1 MSHRKPPLGDAQA
14 PLPSPPQRWGGGE
27 FTSPARGEGAAL
39 SSLEQAQD
47 RACSSPTSGGG
58 REGEVRQTT
67 RAQNAGA
74 TLAQSLLSAAAVRSH
89 AAQIMAHAR
98 RGELAHFTWHPERM
112 GATADYVVDT
122 IRSRHP
128 DLRVPMHS
136 RWRHF
141 EAGGVDRFG
150 GLVDAGIPGRTAT
163 ARRGA
168 QGRSQVSLSPWR
180 GGTAQPIPA
189 GAYERSRIAIDL
201 VIPSVLLDAGAGP
214 QWRYADAGSGQTL
227 ARSEGLGVASLAL
240 FASGR
245 LSDDPAQPLR
255 CDAAALRRCDAAAL
269 AQAFQV
275 GPDNPLVGLE
285 GRAQLL
291 RSLGEAMRAAPA
303 VFADPERPGSLR
315 LGRLFDHWLAHA
327 AAQDEA
333 GSISVRAD
341 TLLSTLLRL
350 LGPVWPGRLTLAGVN
365 LGDCWHHPATSDGYM
380 PFHKLTQWMSYSLI
394 EPLQWGAL
402 QVRELDALTGLP
414 EYRNGGLLLDLGLL
428 QPRDAALASKP
439 LTVDSEPV
447 VEWRALTVALLDE
460 LADAVRA
467 RLGVS
472 AAQFPLTQVI
482 EGGAWFAGRRIAAER
497 RAGGGPPLRIVS
509 DGTVF

>member
-1 MSHRKPPLGDAQA
+1 MSDPAQA
-14 PLPSPPQRWGGGE
+14 VESAPGRSR
-27 FTSPARGEGAAL
+27 AAHA
-39 SSLEQAQD
+39 E
-47 RACSSPTSGGG
+47 
-58 REGEVRQTT
+58 
-67 RAQNAGA
+67 
-74 TLAQSLLSAAAVRSH
+74 SLLSAGAVRSH

-112 GATADYVVDT
+112 DATADYVVDT

-141 EAGGVDRFG
+141 ESGGVDRFAN
-150 GLVDAGIPGRTAT
+150 LLDPLRTT
-163 ARRGA
+163 P
-168 QGRSQVSLSPWR
+168 Q
-180 GGTAQPIPA
+180 
-189 GAYERSRIAIDL
+189 ERARIAIDL
-201 VIPSVLLDAGAGP
+201 VVPSVLLDAGAGP

-255 CDAAALRRCDAAAL
+255 CDAAALRRIDTAAL
-269 AQAFQV
+269 APVFQA
-275 GPDNPLVGLE
+275 GPGNPLVGLD

-291 RSLGEAMRAAPA
+291 RNLGEAMRAAPA

-327 AAQDEA
+327 AAQGEA
-333 GSISVRAD
+333 EGMSVCAD
-341 TLLSTLLRL
+341 TLLSSLLRL

-394 EPLQWGAL
+394 EPLQWGGL

-414 EYRNGGLLLDLGLL
+414 EYRNGGLLLDSGLL
-428 QPRDAALASKP
+428 QPRDAALASQP

-447 VEWRALTVALLDE
+447 VEWRALTVALLDD

-467 RLGVS
+467 QLGVS

-497 RAGGGPPLRIVS
+497 RADGGPPLRIVS

>member
-1 MSHRKPPLGDAQA
+1 MSDPAQA
-14 PLPSPPQRWGGGE
+14 VESAPGRSR
-27 FTSPARGEGAAL
+27 AAHA
-39 SSLEQAQD
+39 E
-47 RACSSPTSGGG
+47 
-58 REGEVRQTT
+58 
-67 RAQNAGA
+67 
-74 TLAQSLLSAAAVRSH
+74 SLLSAGAVRSH

-112 GATADYVVDT
+112 DATADYVVDT

-141 EAGGVDRFG
+141 ESGGVDRFAN
-150 GLVDAGIPGRTAT
+150 LLDPLRTT
-163 ARRGA
+163 P
-168 QGRSQVSLSPWR
+168 Q
-180 GGTAQPIPA
+180 
-189 GAYERSRIAIDL
+189 ERARIAIDL
-201 VIPSVLLDAGAGP
+201 VVPSVLLDAGAGP

-255 CDAAALRRCDAAAL
+255 CDAAALRRIDTAAL
-269 AQAFQV
+269 APVFQA
-275 GPDNPLVGLE
+275 GPGNPLVGLE

-291 RSLGEAMRAAPA
+291 RNLGEAMRAAPA

-327 AAQDEA
+327 AAQGEA
-333 GSISVRAD
+333 EGMSVCAD
-341 TLLSTLLRL
+341 TLLSSLLRL

-394 EPLQWGAL
+394 EPLQWGGL

-414 EYRNGGLLLDLGLL
+414 EYRNGGLLLDSGLL
-428 QPRDAALASKP
+428 QPRDAALASQP

-447 VEWRALTVALLDE
+447 VEWRALTVALLDD

-467 RLGVS
+467 QLGVS

-497 RAGGGPPLRIVS
+497 RADGGPPLRIVS

>member
-1 MSHRKPPLGDAQA
+1 MSGPAQTGA
-14 PLPSPPQRWGGGE
+14 SSLAR
-27 FTSPARGEGAAL
+27 SPAAHAE
-39 SSLEQAQD
+39 
-47 RACSSPTSGGG
+47 
-58 REGEVRQTT
+58 
-67 RAQNAGA
+67 N
-74 TLAQSLLSAAAVRSH
+74 LLSAGAVRSH

-112 GATADYVVDT
+112 DATADYVVDT

-141 EAGGVDRFG
+141 ESGGVDRFASLLG
-150 GLVDAGIPGRTAT
+150 PLHAT
-163 ARRGA
+163 P
-168 QGRSQVSLSPWR
+168 Q
-180 GGTAQPIPA
+180 
-189 GAYERSRIAIDL
+189 ERARIAIDL
-201 VIPSVLLDAGAGP
+201 VVPSVLLDAGAGP

-255 CDAAALRRCDAAAL
+255 CDAAALRRIDAAAL

-291 RSLGEAMRAAPA
+291 RNLGEAMRAAPA

-327 AAQDEA
+327 AAQGE
-333 GSISVRAD
+333 GEGMSVRAD
-341 TLLSTLLRL
+341 TMLSSLLRL

-394 EPLQWGAL
+394 EPLQWGGL

-439 LTVDSEPV
+439 LAVDSEPV
-447 VEWRALTVALLDE
+447 VEWRALTVALLDD

-497 RAGGGPPLRIVS
+497 RADGGPPLRIVS

>member
-1 MSHRKPPLGDAQA
+1 MSAHSEGLGQPAAEVTLAAAQA
-14 PLPSPPQRWGGGE
+14 DPSPQVKPQTHMAHTAQTE
-27 FTSPARGEGAAL
+27 AA
-39 SSLEQAQD
+39 
-47 RACSSPTSGGG
+47 
-58 REGEVRQTT
+58 
-67 RAQNAGA
+67 
-74 TLAQSLLSAAAVRSH
+74 LAQSLLSAAAVRGH

-112 GATADYVVDT
+112 DATADYVVDT

-150 GLVDAGIPGRTAT
+150 ALLAMHVDSAGGGHPMLGLASKMAP
-163 ARRGA
+163 
-168 QGRSQVSLSPWR
+168 GRSQAFLPASGR
-180 GGTAQPIPA
+180 GAAQPVP
-189 GAYERSRIAIDL
+189 GCSYEQARIAIDL

-214 QWRYADAGSGQTL
+214 AWRYAEASGQTL

-240 FASGR
+240 FASGL

-255 CDAAALRRCDAAAL
+255 CDAAALRRFDAATL
-269 AQAFQV
+269 AQALQV
-275 GPDNPLVGLE
+275 SVGNPLVGLE

-291 RSLGEAMRAAPA
+291 RNLGEAMRAAPA

-315 LGRLFDHWLAHA
+315 LGRLFDHWLAQATAQEDRAEVQADSGPRAGLA
-327 AAQDEA
+327 ADAM
-333 GSISVRAD
+333 
-341 TLLSTLLRL
+341 LSTLLQL

-365 LGDCWHHPATSDGYM
+365 LGDCWRHTATSDGYM
-380 PFHKLTQWMSYSLI
+380 PFHKLSQWMTYSLI
-394 EPLQWGAL
+394 EPLQWGGL
-402 QVRELDALTGLP
+402 QVTELDTLTGLP

-428 QPRDAALASKP
+428 QPRNTQLASQP

-460 LADAVRA
+460 LACAVRA

-497 RAGGGPPLRIVS
+497 RAGGGPPLHIVS

>member
-1 MSHRKPPLGDAQA
+1 MSDPAQA
-14 PLPSPPQRWGGGE
+14 VESAPGRS
-27 FTSPARGEGAAL
+27 
-39 SSLEQAQD
+39 
-47 RACSSPTSGGG
+47 RAVHA
-58 REGEVRQTT
+58 E
-67 RAQNAGA
+67 
-74 TLAQSLLSAAAVRSH
+74 SLLSAGAVRSH

-112 GATADYVVDT
+112 DATADYVVDT

-141 EAGGVDRFG
+141 ESGGVDRFAN
-150 GLVDAGIPGRTAT
+150 LLDPLRTT
-163 ARRGA
+163 P
-168 QGRSQVSLSPWR
+168 Q
-180 GGTAQPIPA
+180 
-189 GAYERSRIAIDL
+189 ERARIAIDL
-201 VIPSVLLDAGAGP
+201 VVPSVLLDAGAGP

-255 CDAAALRRCDAAAL
+255 CDAAALRRIDTAAL
-269 AQAFQV
+269 AQVFQA
-275 GPDNPLVGLE
+275 GPGNPLVGLE

-291 RSLGEAMRAAPA
+291 RNLGEAMRAAPA

-327 AAQDEA
+327 AAQGEA
-333 GSISVRAD
+333 EGMSVCAD
-341 TLLSTLLRL
+341 TMLSSLLRL

-394 EPLQWGAL
+394 EPLQWGGL

-414 EYRNGGLLLDLGLL
+414 EYRNGGLLLDSGLL
-428 QPRDAALASKP
+428 QPRDAALASQP

-447 VEWRALTVALLDE
+447 VEWRALTVALLDD

-467 RLGVS
+467 QLGVS

-497 RAGGGPPLRIVS
+497 RADGGPPLRIVS

>member
-1 MSHRKPPLGDAQA
+1 MSGPVQTGASSLAR
-14 PLPSPPQRWGGGE
+14 
-27 FTSPARGEGAAL
+27 SPAA
-39 SSLEQAQD
+39 
-47 RACSSPTSGGG
+47 RA
-58 REGEVRQTT
+58 E
-67 RAQNAGA
+67 N
-74 TLAQSLLSAAAVRSH
+74 LLSAGAVRSH

-112 GATADYVVDT
+112 DATADYVVDT

-141 EAGGVDRFG
+141 ESGGVDRFASLLG
-150 GLVDAGIPGRTAT
+150 PLHAT
-163 ARRGA
+163 P
-168 QGRSQVSLSPWR
+168 Q
-180 GGTAQPIPA
+180 
-189 GAYERSRIAIDL
+189 ERARIAIDL
-201 VIPSVLLDAGAGP
+201 VVPSVLLDAGAGP

-255 CDAAALRRCDAAAL
+255 CDAAALRRSDAAAL

-291 RSLGEAMRAAPA
+291 RNLGEAMRAAPA

-327 AAQDEA
+327 AAQGE
-333 GSISVRAD
+333 GKGMSVRAD
-341 TLLSTLLRL
+341 TMLSSLLRL

-394 EPLQWGAL
+394 EPLQWGGL

-439 LTVDSEPV
+439 LAVDSEPV
-447 VEWRALTVALLDE
+447 VEWRALTVALLDD

-497 RAGGGPPLRIVS
+497 RADGGPPLCIVS